1 MIDPDDLKRLIQEL
15 VVADQKAKAAG
26 GAAQMFKEQTGA
38 EPEGAAL
45 GNAFKSYRLGKS
57 PHLLLECASV
67 QAAWFMQQHYDQSVA
82 ARLVNGVKVYSL
94 MTFKQL
100 PGAKDA
106 LKITEGDHDR
116 APSRVAVVG
125 SSRFLRVKP

>member
-1 MIDPDDLKRLIQEL
+1 MQ
-15 VVADQKAKAAG
+15 AAG
-26 GAAQMFKEQTGA
+26 
-38 EPEGAAL
+38 
-45 GNAFKSYRLGKS
+45 
-57 PHLLLECASV
+57 
-67 QAAWFMQQHYDQSVA
+67 FMQQHYDQSVA

-116 APSRVAVVG
+116 SVPPPESRSSG
-125 SSRFLRVKP
+125 SIMLPPKTKTHLDPVLG